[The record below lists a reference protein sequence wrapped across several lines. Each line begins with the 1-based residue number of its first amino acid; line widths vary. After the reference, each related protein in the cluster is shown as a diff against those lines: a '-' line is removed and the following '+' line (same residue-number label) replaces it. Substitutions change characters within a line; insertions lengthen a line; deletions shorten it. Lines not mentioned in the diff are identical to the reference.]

1 MAKAILEFDLTDFDD
16 RMEHFRAV
24 KSADLALAL
33 FDILNRTTR
42 KTFETELDSEG
53 YEKEFIDVQ
62 EILQVLDNRGINL
75 DEVIH

>member
-1 MAKAILEFDLTDFDD
+1 MAKAILEFDLTDSDD

-53 YEKEFIDVQ
+53 YPKEFIDVQ

-75 DEVIH
+75 DEVIQ

>member
-1 MAKAILEFDLTDFDD
+1 MAKAILEFDLTDSDD

-33 FDILNRTTR
+33 FDILNRTIR
-42 KTFETELDSEG
+42 KTFETEIDSEG

-75 DEVIH
+75 DEVIQ